1 MTRTPS
7 TNCRLKG
14 KRIKTAAC
22 QSAIYNLQSAMDLS
36 LGVTAPQ
43 GFRAGAAA
51 VGVKKLSEKPD
62 VALLACDANAQAAAV
77 FTQNKVCAA
86 PVTVCRE
93 HLAAR
98 RTVRGVV
105 VNSGNAN
112 ACTGRRGLADAHTMA
127 RLAADRIGG
136 PAEAIL
142 VASTGVI
149 GRLLPMEKVAAG
161 IAQAAAALARGPAAD
176 LAFARAIMTTDTRP
190 KRAGV
195 RFPIRGRTVTVAG
208 TTKGVGM
215 IAPNM
220 ATTLGFLTTDAP
232 VRAGLL
238 RKILCRAADTT
249 YNCLTVDGHTSTND
263 TLIILASG
271 LAMGGAATPAAT
283 PITEGSAEAAA
294 LEAAVFAVCDSL
306 ARQIADDAE
315 GGTKTLEILV
325 TGAASDAEA
334 RRAAGAIANSPLVK
348 TAFFGEDPNWGRIVS
363 AAGYAGISSGPE
375 TMRLALGGL
384 VIFNR
389 GTPVEADARRLKAVM
404 KAHDI
409 TVQLDLGA
417 GKGKARSLTCDF
429 SYDYVKINAEYTT

>member
-1 MTRTPS
+1 MPVDR
-7 TNCRLKG
+7 
-14 KRIKTAAC
+14 A
-22 QSAIYNLQSAMDLS
+22 
-36 LGVTAPQ
+36 LGVTAPA

-51 VGVKKLSEKPD
+51 VGVKKLSKKPD
-62 VALLACDANAQAAAV
+62 VGLLACETDAQAAAV

-98 RTVRGVV
+98 RTMRGIVA
-105 VNSGNAN
+105 NSGNAN
-112 ACTGRRGLADAHTMA
+112 ACTGRRGLADARAMA
-127 RLAADRIGG
+127 RLAAARIGC
-136 PAEAIL
+136 PEQAVL

-149 GRLLPMEKVAAG
+149 GRLMPMDKVATG
-161 IAQAAAALARGPAAD
+161 IERAAAALAHGPEAD

-190 KRAGV
+190 KQAGV
-195 RFPIRGRTVTVAG
+195 RFRLRGRTVTVAG
-208 TTKGVGM
+208 ATKGVGM
-215 IAPNM
+215 IAPNL

-232 VRAGLL
+232 VRAALL
-238 RKILCRAADTT
+238 RKILRRAADAT

-263 TLIILASG
+263 TLVILASG
-271 LAMGGAATPAAT
+271 LAMDGCGTPVRRRGERVRGRTAEGGCATYASQ
-283 PITEGSAEAAA
+283 PIAEGSAEAAA

-306 ARQIADDAE
+306 ARQIADDGE
-315 GGTKTLEILV
+315 GATKTIEILV
-325 TGAASDAEA
+325 TGAATDAEA
-334 RRAAGAIANSPLVK
+334 RRAAGTIANSPLVK

-389 GTPVEADARRLKAVM
+389 GTPVAAHAAHLKAVM

-409 TVQLDLGA
+409 AVHLDLGA
-417 GKGKARSLTCDF
+417 GKGTARYLTCDF

>member
-1 MTRTPS
+1 MKRTPS
-7 TNCRLKG
+7 MPVDR
-14 KRIKTAAC
+14 A
-22 QSAIYNLQSAMDLS
+22 
-36 LGVTAPQ
+36 LGVTAPA

-51 VGVKKLSEKPD
+51 VGVKRLSEKPD
-62 VALLACDANAQAAAV
+62 VGLLACETDAQAAAV

-98 RTVRGVV
+98 RTMRGIVA
-105 VNSGNAN
+105 NSGNAN
-112 ACTGRRGLADAHTMA
+112 ACTGRRGLADARAMA
-127 RLAADRIGG
+127 RLAAATIGC
-136 PAEAIL
+136 PEEAVL

-149 GRLLPMEKVAAG
+149 GRLMPMDKVAAG
-161 IAQAAAALARGPAAD
+161 IERAAGKIARGPEAD

-190 KRAGV
+190 KQAGV
-195 RFPIRGRTVTVAG
+195 RFRLRGRTVTVAG

-220 ATTLGFLTTDAP
+220 ATTLGFITTDAP
-232 VRAGLL
+232 VRAALL
-238 RKILCRAADTT
+238 RKILRRAADAT

-263 TLIILASG
+263 TLVILASG
-271 LAMGGAATPAAT
+271 LAMDGAATPAAT
-283 PITEGSAEAAA
+283 PIAEGSAEAAA

-306 ARQIADDAE
+306 ARQIADDGE
-315 GGTKTLEILV
+315 GATKTIEILV
-325 TGAASDAEA
+325 TGGASDAQA

-363 AAGYAGISSGPE
+363 AAGYAGLSSGPE

-384 VIFNR
+384 LIFSR
-389 GTPVEADARRLKAVM
+389 GTPVEADAARLKAVM

-409 TVQLDLGA
+409 AVHLDLGA
-417 GKGKARSLTCDF
+417 GKGTARYLTCDF